1 MHRNLLI
8 LILLL
13 SPQLFA
19 QSNLEKSSLADDL
32 VELAELFERGMR
44 ADEEFSAAKAEL
56 LNVSG
61 IPSETSVL
69 PNPES
74 PVPAIRYEIAEIAD
88 LAVREGT
95 YSGMVMNIGTEQSPQ
110 YIPHC
115 GHLTV
120 YSRRNCCA
128 V

>member
-1 MHRNLLI
+1 MYYGLLI

-19 QSNLEKSSLADDL
+19 QSNLDNISLADDL

-69 PNPES
+69 PNPEP
-74 PVPAIRYEIAEIAD
+74 PVPAIRYEIAGVTD
-88 LAVREGT
+88 LDV
-95 YSGMVMNIGTEQSPQ
+95 
-110 YIPHC
+110 
-115 GHLTV
+115 
-120 YSRRNCCA
+120 
-128 V
+128 